1 MEANYAHQQ
10 KLDMIPLKMQK
21 GYSAKGWLGL
31 ILGTRMWY
39 SFWDADQDDDAA
51 FERRLDAVIR
61 EIGDRGKL
69 MLPEAV
75 TPFREPTPAPAPAPK
90 RTPAPAPVPVPAP
103 APTSQPPPATQQ
115 LAAAAARN
123 FSPSMQSLP
132 AQVLVRQE
140 VAPASSES
148 AGSFSEMVSF
158 MREERETMMSAMEQ
172 QRQDAE
178 AKLEAH
184 RHEAE
189 AQKREADARASA
201 KTCVSEA
208 QLEALQAR
216 LDALHQAKLLTD
228 DEVFKLEDCVADF
241 IECSSSLSASS
252 AELVAAAE
260 KVRKLAGLSERVV
273 RDGMLARQLRRKFA

>member
-1 MEANYAHQQ
+1 
-10 KLDMIPLKMQK
+10 
-21 GYSAKGWLGL
+21 
-31 ILGTRMWY
+31 
-39 SFWDADQDDDAA
+39 
-51 FERRLDAVIR
+51 
-61 EIGDRGKL
+61 
-69 MLPEAV
+69 
-75 TPFREPTPAPAPAPK
+75 
-90 RTPAPAPVPVPAP
+90 
-103 APTSQPPPATQQ
+103 
-115 LAAAAARN
+115 
-123 FSPSMQSLP
+123 
-132 AQVLVRQE
+132 
-140 VAPASSES
+140 
-148 AGSFSEMVSF
+148 MVSF

-189 AQKREADARASA
+189 AQKREADARTEKMLEVNSA
-201 KTCVSEA
+201 KTCVSEV

-260 KVRKLAGLSERVV
+260 KVRKLAGLSERVA